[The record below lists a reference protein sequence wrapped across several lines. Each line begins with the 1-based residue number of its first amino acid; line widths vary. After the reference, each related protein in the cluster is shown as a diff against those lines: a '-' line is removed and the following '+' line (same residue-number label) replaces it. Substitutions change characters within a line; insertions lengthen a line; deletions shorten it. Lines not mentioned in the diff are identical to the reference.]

1 MTTATMCERGQITI
15 PKQFREQLGF
25 KPGMVFVFK
34 PEGKSLKMSVQPKKR
49 SPFDEAY
56 GCLKGVFG
64 DITTGELIREMRG
77 C

>member
-1 MTTATMCERGQITI
+1 
-15 PKQFREQLGF
+15 
-25 KPGMVFVFK
+25 MVFVFK

-64 DITTGELIREMRG
+64 DITTDELIREMRG